1 MAGEV
6 LHAPRERLAPA
17 TIAMHHAL
25 STLMEELEAIDWYQQ
40 RADDTQDP
48 HLRAILLHNME
59 EEMEHAAMTLEWLR
73 RTSGLFAEK
82 LETYLFSE
90 GDITRAGCPDGA
102 DAGDDAP
109 APEIVPPLPEGG
121 GAAARDGADRRPTVG
136 HLKSEDGA

>member
-6 LHAPRERLAPA
+6 LHAPRERLAPT

-48 HLRAILLHNME
+48 RLRAIFLHNME
-59 EEMEHAAMTLEWLR
+59 EEMEHAAMTLEWIR

-82 LETYLFSE
+82 LQTYLYSE
-90 GDITRAGCPDGA
+90 GDITRAGCEDEA
-102 DAGDDAP
+102 AAGEVPAPGSGEAAP
-109 APEIVPPLPEGG
+109 AHGA
-121 GAAARDGADRRPTVG
+121 AAARDGDDRRPTVG